1 MDKIPFS
8 VYDFLN
14 YLFAGFLLIA
24 GLDYAFNLQWVIGQK
39 LETSHVAFWIV
50 ISYVMGHVNAQ
61 WASWLLENKVVRRIG
76 YPSANLFLKN
86 PKRPFKHYRTPLPK
100 QVAKL
105 VREKYDRMAAAG
117 GESSG
122 EDLFLFCYH
131 HVKEQCPQG
140 ITRLDKFLNLYGF
153 SRNLSLAT
161 ALVSVFLGIG
171 AIYTDRPSLWPLAT
185 VALGVA
191 ITLFFRYLKFY
202 RHYSIEIFTSF
213 LTGVKEK

>member
-1 MDKIPFS
+1 LDKIPFS

-24 GLDYAFNLQWVIGQK
+24 GLDYAFNLQWVVGQK
-39 LETSHVAFWIV
+39 LESSHIAFWVV

-61 WASWLLENKVVRRIG
+61 WASWLLENKIIRRIG
-76 YPSANLFLKN
+76 YPSANLFLEKS
-86 PKRPFKHYRTPLPK
+86 KRPFKHYRTPLPK
-100 QVAKL
+100 QFARRI
-105 VREKYDRMAAAG
+105 REKYDRLAAM
-117 GESSG
+117 GEEVSG
-122 EDLFLFCYH
+122 EDMFLFCYH

-140 ITRLDKFLNLYGF
+140 LARLDKFLNLYGF
-153 SRNLSLAT
+153 SRNLSFA
-161 ALVSVFLGIG
+161 AVLVSIFLGTG
-171 AIYTDRPSLWPLAT
+171 AIYTSRPSLWSLAGL
-185 VALGVA
+185 AFGVA